1 MKYDI
6 THALPLLYPGV
17 PWSIVGTNLAD
28 LNWPNDLA
36 LPTQEEV
43 DAKINELQSLEA
55 VRLLRIER
63 NRRLAEVDYITLRAY
78 RQGVPVPA
86 DWAAYMQ
93 ALADLPADAEPQLNE
108 YYELDMESVTWPEKP
123 VNT

>member
-17 PWSIVGTNLAD
+17 SWSISGTNLAD
-28 LNWPNDLA
+28 LNWPNDFPP
-36 LPTQEEV
+36 PTQEQV
-43 DAKINELQSLEA
+43 DAKINELQSQEA

-63 NRRLAEVDYITLRAY
+63 NRRMAEVDYITLRAY
-78 RQGVPVPA
+78 RSGVPVPA

-93 ALADLPADAEPQLNE
+93 ALADLPATAEPQLNE
-108 YYELDMESVTWPEKP
+108 YYELDMSSVTWPEKP